1 MHPLWHQSLLVKR
14 QHKKIE
20 LVTRPDSYH
29 RIRSVLAAAS
39 RDLACLQ
46 ASPRSRGL
54 KWRVSW
60 RRLLP
65 KWPATWLDYPT
76 LSRWE
81 IVICELYIP
90 FLPHLFRLP
99 VQNRYHNRVQKNE
112 LDFALFMV
120 LWMHVINTNYGLTNF
135 SEPRSRWLL
144 GKVRARQLKIQ
155 MRSQLIESLES
166 SNRRSQ
172 QTTHH
177 QVYHNSRIKR

>member
-1 MHPLWHQSLLVKR
+1 MNTLWHQSLLVKR

-20 LVTRPDSYH
+20 LVTRPDRYH
-29 RIRSVLAAAS
+29 RICSVLAAAS

-99 VQNRYHNRVQKNE
+99 VQNRYHNRVQTNE

-172 QTTHH
+172 QTSHH
-177 QVYHNSRIKR
+177 RVYHNSRIKR